1 MTTGRREPGRKRVRR
16 LRHRTYEV
24 LEQAMPGDRLAQ
36 FVHAFLMVWI
46 VASVAAVVL
55 ESVPSLRDAYEP
67 EFLTIEI
74 LSILI
79 FTGEYALRL
88 WAAVDYPPYRG
99 QPAWRAR
106 LRFALTGGAIVD
118 LLTIVPFYVSQVV
131 EGDFRVFIVFRLI
144 RFLKLARYSPGMRSL
159 YEAVTEERRALAAC
173 LVILSG
179 LVIASAS
186 VMHLVERTAQPD
198 KFGTIPDAMWWAVV
212 TLATVGYGDVVPIT
226 VLGKLVASVTAL
238 MGLVMLALPVGI
250 IATAFSEVIHRR
262 DFVVTWGMIARVPLF
277 SDLGAE
283 EVAQIMRL
291 LRSQMVEA
299 GEIIV
304 RRGDVGHAMYFIAS
318 GRVEIELPTGKHAF
332 LGDGQFF
339 GEMAVLK
346 STRRSAT
353 VRAVARTQLLV
364 LDARDLRQ
372 LMASR
377 PDIGDR
383 IHEVA
388 RVRAEE
394 QKASMPPAADPV
406 AEARAAETA
415 PFPGADPAKPRGKR
429 VTDGSQLRGRRRRGA
444 PADLDDVLAKAFPAE
459 GAVTGEAVP
468 AGGTPATD
476 KAAPTGEGPASP
488 SIPHFDLPPLPD
500 FSEEEPDDNSYPT
513 RRGRGAPRRRR

>member
-1 MTTGRREPGRKRVRR
+1 MSAGRTEPGRKRVRR

-55 ESVPSLRDAYEP
+55 ESVPSLRSEYEP
-67 EFLTIEI
+67 EFLTVEI

-79 FTGEYALRL
+79 FTVEYGLRV
-88 WAAVDYPPYRG
+88 WAAVDYPPYRL
-99 QPAWRAR
+99 QAPWRAR

-118 LLTIVPFYVSQVV
+118 LLTIVPFYVSRLV

-159 YEAVTEERRALAAC
+159 YEAVYEERRALAAC

-179 LVIASAS
+179 LVIGAAS

-212 TLATVGYGDVVPIT
+212 TLATVGYGDAVPIT
-226 VLGKLVASVTAL
+226 VLGKIVASATAL

-291 LRSQMVEA
+291 LRSQMSEP

-318 GRVEIELPTGKHAF
+318 GQVEIDLPNGQHAL

-353 VRAVARTQLLV
+353 VRSLVRTQLLV
-364 LDARDLRQ
+364 LDARELRL

-377 PDIGDR
+377 PDIGAR

-388 RVRAEE
+388 RARAEAQMARTPVEARE
-394 QKASMPPAADPV
+394 QSRPQAAVEPKTDESHEDEPPGEEPAAAATHQGGAPAGVGEPGGDAPV
-406 AEARAAETA
+406 AARRESAASSAVSAKPE
-415 PFPGADPAKPRGKR
+415 GQKRPAKP
-429 VTDGSQLRGRRRRGA
+429 V
-444 PADLDDVLAKAFPAE
+444 
-459 GAVTGEAVP
+459 
-468 AGGTPATD
+468 
-476 KAAPTGEGPASP
+476 
-488 SIPHFDLPPLPD
+488 IPHIELPPLPD
-500 FSEEEPDDNSYPT
+500 FSDEGSDGAPYRDRP
-513 RRGRGAPRRRR
+513 GRGGPRRRR